1 VRVFFD
7 TSVLVAA
14 IVEAHPRHAQ
24 AVSWLRRARSGEVEF
39 LAASHSL
46 AELYSTLTTLPSRPR
61 ISPAA
66 AWRLVRDNVAASA
79 HLVSLSPAEYTATL
93 ERAAET
99 ALAGGVVYD
108 ALIARAAE
116 IEGADCFLTFNAADF
131 RRISPEIDSILGI
144 P

>member
-1 VRVFFD
+1 VRVLFD

-14 IVEAHPRHAQ
+14 IVEAHPRHEQ
-24 AVSWLRRARSGEVEF
+24 AAAWLRRARAGEIEF
-39 LAASHSL
+39 LAAAHSL
-46 AELYSTLTTLPSRPR
+46 AELYSTLSTLPARPR

-66 AWRLVRDNVAASA
+66 AWQLVRENVATAA
-79 HLVSLSPAEYTATL
+79 RLIALSTTDYTATL

-99 ALAGGVVYD
+99 ALAGGVIYD

-116 IEGADCFLTFNAADF
+116 IAGADHLLTLNAADF
-131 RRISPEIDSILGI
+131 RRISPGVAAIVIA